1 MWNHWRRRWLGRA
14 FREGEFAPLFAPPPG
29 DERIALDFETTSLD
43 PERAEIVSIGA
54 VRIQGNRLLTGEA
67 LTLKVQPPASLSAQS
82 VVIHGLRHQDL
93 QQGLTL
99 EAALRQSLLLRHQDL
114 QQGLTLEAALRLL
127 LDFIGPRELVGYHIT
142 YDLRILNLAC
152 QRLWGLTLPQ
162 RGIEVSRLYHDNLY
176 RRYPDAAIDL
186 HLAAICQ
193 HLALPPLPV
202 HDALSDAI
210 TAALIYLRLTQGGPL
225 AYPKV

>member
-1 MWNHWRRRWLGRA
+1 MTPWHQWRRRWYGRA
-14 FREGEFAPLFAPPPG
+14 FRHGELAPLFEGAPA
-29 DERIALDFETTSLD
+29 DEWVALDLETTSLD

-67 LTLKVQPPASLSAQS
+67 LSLQVLPPASLSEQS

-93 QQGLTL
+93 RHGLAL
-99 EAALRQSLLLRHQDL
+99 EVALHQLL
-114 QQGLTLEAALRLL
+114 A
-127 LDFIGPRELVGYHIT
+127 FIGPRELVGYHIA

-152 QRLWGLTLPQ
+152 QRQWGLHLPQ
-162 RGIEVSRLYHDNLY
+162 RGIEVSRLYHDRLY

-186 HLAAICQ
+186 HLAAISS
-193 HLALPPLPV
+193 HLGLPALPP

-210 TAALIYLRLTQGGPL
+210 TAALIFLRLHHGGPL
-225 AYPKV
+225 TYPKV

>member
-1 MWNHWRRRWLGRA
+1 MTIRQ
-14 FREGEFAPLFAPPPG
+14 PCPPG
-29 DERIALDFETTSLD
+29 ACVCDREQLLQA
-43 PERAEIVSIGA
+43 PGA
-54 VRIQGNRLLTGEA
+54 
-67 LTLKVQPPASLSAQS
+67 
-82 VVIHGLRHQDL
+82 
-93 QQGLTL
+93 
-99 EAALRQSLLLRHQDL
+99 
-114 QQGLTLEAALRLL
+114 
-127 LDFIGPRELVGYHIT
+127 
-142 YDLRILNLAC
+142 DLRILNLAC

-162 RGIEVSRLYHDNLY
+162 RGIEVSSLYHDSLY

>member
-99 EAALRQSLLLRHQDL
+99 EAALR
-114 QQGLTLEAALRLL
+114 LL
-127 LDFIGPRELVGYHIT
+127 LDFIGPRELVGYHIA

-152 QRLWGLTLPQ
+152 QRQWGLTLPQ
-162 RGIEVSRLYHDNLY
+162 RGIEVSRLYHDSLY

>member
-14 FREGEFAPLFAPPPG
+14 FREGEFAPLFTLPPG

-54 VRIQGNRLLTGEA
+54 VRIQGNRLITGEA
-67 LTLKVQPPASLSAQS
+67 LSLRVQTPASLSTQS

-99 EAALRQSLLLRHQDL
+99 EAALRQ
-114 QQGLTLEAALRLL
+114 L
-127 LDFIGPRELVGYHIT
+127 LDFIGPHELVGYHIA

-152 QRLWGLTLPQ
+152 QKLWGLTLPQ
-162 RGIEVSRLYHDNLY
+162 RGIEVSRLYHDSLY

-193 HLALPPLPV
+193 HLALPPLPG

-210 TAALIYLRLTQGGPL
+210 SAGLIYLRLAQGGPL
-225 AYPKV
+225 TYPKV

>member
-1 MWNHWRRRWLGRA
+1 MWSHWRRRWLGRA
-14 FREGEFAPLFAPPPG
+14 FREGEFAPLFAPPPN

-99 EAALRQSLLLRHQDL
+99 EAALR
-114 QQGLTLEAALRLL
+114 LL
-127 LDFIGPRELVGYHIT
+127 LDFIGPRELVGYHIA

-193 HLALPPLPV
+193 HLALPPLPA

-210 TAALIYLRLTQGGPL
+210 TAALIYLRLTQGGQL

>member
-54 VRIQGNRLLTGEA
+54 VRIQDNRLLTGEA

-99 EAALRQSLLLRHQDL
+99 EAALR
-114 QQGLTLEAALRLL
+114 LL
-127 LDFIGPRELVGYHIT
+127 LDFIGPRELVGYHIA

-152 QRLWGLTLPQ
+152 QRLWGLPLPQ

>member
-14 FREGEFAPLFAPPPG
+14 FREGEFAPLFAPQPG

-99 EAALRQSLLLRHQDL
+99 EAALR
-114 QQGLTLEAALRLL
+114 LL

-152 QRLWGLTLPQ
+152 QRQWGLTLPQ

>member
-14 FREGEFAPLFAPPPG
+14 FREGEFAPLFAAPPG

-99 EAALRQSLLLRHQDL
+99 EAALRLLLN
-114 QQGLTLEAALRLL
+114 
-127 LDFIGPRELVGYHIT
+127 FIGPRELVGYHIA

-152 QRLWGLTLPQ
+152 QRLWGVTLPQ
-162 RGIEVSRLYHDNLY
+162 RGIEVSRLYHDSLY

>member
-99 EAALRQSLLLRHQDL
+99 EAALR
-114 QQGLTLEAALRLL
+114 LL
-127 LDFIGPRELVGYHIT
+127 LDFIGPRELVGYHIA

-162 RGIEVSRLYHDNLY
+162 RGIEVSRLYHDSLY

-186 HLAAICQ
+186 HLVAICQ

>member
-14 FREGEFAPLFAPPPG
+14 FREGEFALLFAPPPG

-99 EAALRQSLLLRHQDL
+99 EAALR
-114 QQGLTLEAALRLL
+114 LL
-127 LDFIGPRELVGYHIT
+127 LDFIGPRELVGYHIA

-162 RGIEVSRLYHDNLY
+162 RGIEVSSLYHDSLY

>member
-99 EAALRQSLLLRHQDL
+99 EAALR
-114 QQGLTLEAALRLL
+114 LL

-152 QRLWGLTLPQ
+152 QRQWGLTLPQ

>member
-14 FREGEFAPLFAPPPG
+14 FREGEFARLFAPPPS

-93 QQGLTL
+93 QQGLTP
-99 EAALRQSLLLRHQDL
+99 
-114 QQGLTLEAALRLL
+114 EAALRLL
-127 LDFIGPRELVGYHIT
+127 LDFIGPRELVGYHIA

>member
-1 MWNHWRRRWLGRA
+1 MWNHWRRRWFGRA

-99 EAALRQSLLLRHQDL
+99 EAALH
-114 QQGLTLEAALRLL
+114 LL
-127 LDFIGPRELVGYHIT
+127 LDFIGPRELVGYHIA

-162 RGIEVSRLYHDNLY
+162 RGIEVSRLYHDSLY

>member
-14 FREGEFAPLFAPPPG
+14 FLEGEFAPLFAPPPG

-67 LTLKVQPPASLSAQS
+67 LTIKVQPPASLSAQS

-99 EAALRQSLLLRHQDL
+99 EAALRLLL
-114 QQGLTLEAALRLL
+114 A
-127 LDFIGPRELVGYHIT
+127 FIGPRELVGYHIA

-152 QRLWGLTLPQ
+152 QKLWGLTLPQ
-162 RGIEVSRLYHDNLY
+162 RGIEVSSLYHDSLY

-193 HLALPPLPV
+193 HLALPPLPA

-210 TAALIYLRLTQGGPL
+210 TAALIYLRLTQGGQL

>member
-99 EAALRQSLLLRHQDL
+99 EAALR
-114 QQGLTLEAALRLL
+114 LL
-127 LDFIGPRELVGYHIT
+127 LDFIGPRELVGYHIA

-152 QRLWGLTLPQ
+152 QKLWGLTLPQ

>member
-1 MWNHWRRRWLGRA
+1 MWNYWRRRWLGRA

-82 VVIHGLRHQDL
+82 VVIHG
-93 QQGLTL
+93 
-99 EAALRQSLLLRHQDL
+99 LRHQDL

>member
-99 EAALRQSLLLRHQDL
+99 EAALR
-114 QQGLTLEAALRLL
+114 LL
-127 LDFIGPRELVGYHIT
+127 LDFIGPRELVGYHIA

-162 RGIEVSRLYHDNLY
+162 RGIEVSRLYHDSLY

>member
-54 VRIQGNRLLTGEA
+54 VCIQGNRLLTGEA

-99 EAALRQSLLLRHQDL
+99 EAALH
-114 QQGLTLEAALRLL
+114 LL
-127 LDFIGPRELVGYHIT
+127 LDFIGPRELVGYHIA

>member
-99 EAALRQSLLLRHQDL
+99 EAALR
-114 QQGLTLEAALRLL
+114 LL
-127 LDFIGPRELVGYHIT
+127 LDFIGPRELVGYHIA

-193 HLALPPLPV
+193 HLTLPPLPV